1 MFTPTKIE
9 RGDCYAEYMAR
20 QARARRLERFIAA
33 GLSVACGSVIVA
45 LAVWGLR

>member
-9 RGDCYAEYMAR
+9 RADCYAEYRAR
-20 QARARRLERFIAA
+20 RARARRLEILAFS
-33 GLSVACGSVIVA
+33 LMSVGCGSIIVA